1 MERNVEVLRTS
12 RELREGTAAL
22 VERCVGLAARLLAS
36 AETSE
41 RVARGGRKAHAL
53 LASE

>member
-1 MERNVEVLRTS
+1 MERNVAVLKTS

-22 VERCVGLAARLLAS
+22 VERCVTLAGRLRAS
-36 AETSE
+36 DPSGD

-53 LASE
+53 GAPE

>member
-12 RELREGTAAL
+12 QDLREGVAAL
-22 VERCVGLAARLLAS
+22 VERCSALATRLMVSEHTL
-36 AETSE
+36 E

-53 LASE
+53 VANE